1 MTRNHHHTLIWGI
14 GCTLIGDQGFGIHI
28 IHALDEMYDFGQ
40 GVELI
45 DGGVVGVG
53 LVGLIAGADDLVVI
67 DAVRNNGRPGDFY
80 RWQGDAVFQR
90 FRGQNH
96 VQQVEFLEAL
106 AHCQTLDHPPRVVLL
121 GIEPDDTRRLSC
133 ELTPC
138 LELGKQPMIRR
149 VLAEL
154 DHLGITYR
162 KKDVTASCV

>member
-1 MTRNHHHTLIWGI
+1 MTQPHHHTLIWGI
-14 GCTLIGDQGFGIHI
+14 GCPLIGDQGFGIHI
-28 IHALDEMYDFGQ
+28 IHTLDEMYDFGE

-53 LVGLIAGADDLVVI
+53 LVGLIASADDLIVI

-80 RWQGDAVFQR
+80 RWQGDEIFQR
-90 FRGQNH
+90 FRGQNQ

-106 AHCQTLDHPPRVVLL
+106 AHCQALDHPPRVVML

-133 ELTPC
+133 ELTSC

-154 DHLGITYR
+154 DRLGITYR
-162 KKDVTASCV
+162 KKDVLASCA